1 MTLTDGGQRPHIRC
15 QPTGWVLLQCFS
27 CSSCIASPFSLTPL
41 SLSLSLSLSWATNKR
56 QNWQSSS
63 RATSFCLSCLT
74 LALGAASAG
83 IMALPHPTA
92 YTYFCMYVCAYVR
105 VSVCVFTYVSIRLV
119 NVGRRRRT
127 RNACF
132 RNWPH
137 YFAQFNSSLRQSFQL
152 NISQVCRGG
161 GAGAGGGGALHI
173 ERTSGHPR
181 LSYPLTSAYAN
192 FPLAPP
198 QRLSHSHAH
207 FRRFTA
213 KL

>member
-1 MTLTDGGQRPHIRC
+1 MGP
-15 QPTGWVLLQCFS
+15 PAVLLLLILHCM
-27 CSSCIASPFSLTPL
+27 PLL
-41 SLSLSLSLSWATNKR
+41 SLPLFRAPTNKR

-92 YTYFCMYVCAYVR
+92 YTYLCMYVLCVR
-105 VSVCVFTYVSIRLV
+105 TYVCVCVYICIYPFGQRIAQERER
-119 NVGRRRRT
+119 GP

-132 RNWPH
+132 INWPH

-152 NISQVCRGG
+152 NISQVCRGRGVG
-161 GAGAGGGGALHI
+161 GVLHI

-181 LSYPLTSAYAN
+181 LSYPLTSAYAT
-192 FPLAPP
+192 FQFLSPL